1 MHTTLHPLSMAGLAL
16 IAVALLIYLVAII
29 AAMLRMRRQYSS
41 AMSGMV
47 SLRIGAAFS
56 AAARLWPL
64 AIVIAIGVG
73 LFLLGR

>member
-16 IAVALLIYLVAII
+16 VAIALLIYLVAII

-41 AMSGMV
+41 AMSGLG
-47 SLRIGAAFS
+47 SLRLGAAFS

-64 AIVIAIGVG
+64 AIVILIGVG
-73 LFLLGR
+73 LVVAGR

>member
-1 MHTTLHPLSMAGLAL
+1 MHTTLHPLSMVGLAL
-16 IAVALLIYLVAII
+16 IAVALLIYLVAIV

-47 SLRIGAAFS
+47 GLRISAAFS

-64 AIVIAIGVG
+64 AIAIVIGVG
-73 LFLLGR
+73 LFLVGR